1 MLVLPSVLTLN
12 QATACL
18 AMLEQVLRAQTQA
31 EVVADASALQQFD
44 SSALAVLLACRRACL
59 ANGKTF
65 RVHGLS
71 PRLRQLAG
79 LYGVAALLGATD

>member
-18 AMLEQVLRAQTQA
+18 AMLEQGLRAQTQA

-59 ANGKTF
+59 ADGKTF

-71 PRLRQLAG
+71 PRLAQLAG
-79 LYGVAALLGATD
+79 LYGVAGLLGASD